1 MKKNLQHRIFYSW
14 SFTLHLRCN
23 PSGPFRP
30 YPKNPKPSAGSLIL
44 VFLFCS
50 LYTGAQSSITRIPDL
65 IYGETECYRT
75 SYPYPN
81 TIDVGEIIAP
91 LISEAYFNRPGILE
105 LTLDLYLPKSRESAS
120 PLLVLAHDSAF
131 QVGDKGDPFMQYLG
145 ESLARQGVVVAS
157 VNYGLGFQV
166 SKAKALGAIHTAV
179 QNIRGAIRFLLSKKE
194 EYGIN
199 PQRIYVGGVSAGGIA
214 ALTTA
219 FLEEGE
225 YPDFVRDQL
234 AGSQFFECLDCN
246 TNRIKHP
253 FTVYGVISMWGGVT
267 DIQFVDNKIQTL
279 LIHGNEDMTVP
290 YEYGY
295 PFETLGFHN
304 KSSGRLIFDPVYGSK
319 RIKDQLGE
327 HATLVTLQGKPHS
340 PQYVKGKNELNME
353 VAASILG
360 YISSFIS
367 KQK

>member
-1 MKKNLQHRIFYSW
+1 MR
-14 SFTLHLRCN
+14 
-23 PSGPFRP
+23 
-30 YPKNPKPSAGSLIL
+30 YPRHSKNPTTVVVSAGNTSGYHLPRPGGRGTKALSIL
-44 VFLFCS
+44 VIHLLMAVSVAGQIGF
-50 LYTGAQSSITRIPDL
+50 TRITDL
-65 IYGETECYRT
+65 VYGETECYRT

-91 LISEAYFNRPGILE
+91 LISEAYFNRPEIHE
-105 LTLDLYLPKSRESAS
+105 LTLDLYLPSSRTSAS
-120 PLLVLAHDSAF
+120 PLLVLAHDGAF
-131 QVGDKGDPFMQYLG
+131 QIGDKGDPFMQYLA
-145 ESLARQGVVVAS
+145 ESLARHGVVVAS

-199 PQRIYVGGVSAGGIA
+199 PERIYVGGVSAGGIA

-267 DIQFVDNKIQTL
+267 DIQIVDNQIQTL

-290 YEYGY
+290 YAYGY